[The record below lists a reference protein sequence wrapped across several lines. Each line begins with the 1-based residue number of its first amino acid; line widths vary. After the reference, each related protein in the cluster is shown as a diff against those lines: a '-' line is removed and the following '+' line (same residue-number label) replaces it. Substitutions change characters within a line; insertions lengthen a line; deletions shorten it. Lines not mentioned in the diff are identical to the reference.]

1 MIYRLPTVRSS
12 FKGFERL
19 GQLASS
25 TRDLEFDELILDMS
39 EVKVFDAHMAAPLGA
54 ILARVA
60 DAFNAVDIVDVPDR
74 VEKKLRKNRFLT
86 RYRYEPLRAA
96 RRTAMPFRRLHLLS
110 GQGAFENYVEQWLG
124 RKGMPEMSRRARRA
138 FKRKVFEI
146 YQNAVIHSESDIGV
160 FVCGQSFPRKK
171 RLDFTIADAGIGI
184 RETVRRYFEN
194 DRIGS
199 VGSMR
204 WALAPHNTTKRDR
217 LPGGLGLQLLKDFTR
232 MNGGKIQIASRF
244 GFYEYSDGD
253 DNFRKM
259 SADFP
264 GTAVTIEVNTA
275 DESTYSLA
283 DEIASDQ
290 IF

>member
-1 MIYRLPTVRSS
+1 MIYRLPTVRSN
-12 FKGFERL
+12 FKGYERL

-39 EVKVFDAHMAAPLGA
+39 RVNFFDANMAAPLGA

-60 DAFNAVDIVDVPDR
+60 DEFNSVEIVEVPSR
-74 VEKKLRKNRFLT
+74 VKEILQKNRFLT
-86 RYRYEPLRAA
+86 RYRYEPLHDVY
-96 RRTAMPFRRLHLLS
+96 RTVMPFRRLRLS
-110 GQGAFENYVEQWLG
+110 DQGVFDDYVDRKLEG
-124 RKGMPEMSRRARRA
+124 KGMPEMSAKA
-138 FKRKVFEI
+138 SKMFKAKVFEI
-146 YQNAVIHSESDIGV
+146 YQNAVTHSESDVGI
-160 FVCGQSFPRKK
+160 FVCGQFFPKQS

-199 VGSMR
+199 VRSLR
-204 WALAPHNTTKRDR
+204 WALAPHHTTKRGR
-217 LPGGLGLQLLKDFTR
+217 LPGGLGLQILKDFTR
-232 MNGGKIQIASRF
+232 LNGGKIQIVSRF
-244 GFYEYSDGD
+244 GFYEYSHGD
-253 DNFRKM
+253 ENFRKM

-275 DESTYSLA
+275 DESTYVLA

>member
-1 MIYRLPTVRSS
+1 MIYHLRTVRSS
-12 FKGFERL
+12 FNGFERL
-19 GQLASS
+19 SQLASS
-25 TRDLEFDELILDMS
+25 TRDLKFDELILDMS

-60 DAFNAVDIVDVPDR
+60 DAFNAVDIVDVPDG
-74 VEKKLRKNRFLT
+74 VKKKLRKNRFLT

-96 RRTAMPFRRLHLLS
+96 RRTAMPFRRLRLLS

-124 RKGMPEMSRRARRA
+124 RKGMPEMSKKARKA

-199 VGSMR
+199 VRSMQ
-204 WALAPHNTTKRDR
+204 WALAPHHTTKRGR
-217 LPGGLGLQLLKDFTR
+217 LPGGLGLQLLKEFTR
-232 MNGGKIQIASRF
+232 LNGGKIQIASRF
-244 GFYEYSDGD
+244 GFYEYSHGD
-253 DNFRKM
+253 ENFRKM

-275 DESTYSLA
+275 DESTYVLS
-283 DEIASDQ
+283 DEIASDE

>member
-1 MIYRLPTVRSS
+1 MIYHLRTVRSS
-12 FKGFERL
+12 FNGFERL

-25 TRDLEFDELILDMS
+25 TRDLKFDELILDMS

-60 DAFNAVDIVDVPDR
+60 DAFNAVDIVDVPDG

-96 RRTAMPFRRLHLLS
+96 RRTAMPFRRLRLLS

-124 RKGMPEMSRRARRA
+124 RKGMPEMSKKARKA

-199 VGSMR
+199 VRSMQ
-204 WALAPHNTTKRDR
+204 WALAPHHTTKRAVC
-217 LPGGLGLQLLKDFTR
+217 PV
-232 MNGGKIQIASRF
+232 ASVSSFSRN
-244 GFYEYSDGD
+244 SP
-253 DNFRKM
+253 
-259 SADFP
+259 A
-264 GTAVTIEVNTA
+264 
-275 DESTYSLA
+275 
-283 DEIASDQ
+283 
-290 IF
+290 